1 MLKRV
6 AVVFLIIILSS
17 CGQNPE
23 DYVQHL
29 EGYWEIQQVKKDN
42 QIIKEYKI
50 STTVDYFEVN
60 EDRTGFR
67 KKVAPNLEGK
77 FIVTQHESP
86 FELKIEDNRLH
97 IYNTVNNIEFKETIV
112 KASEEEL
119 IITNQE
125 QVLYIYKPYQ
135 KITIEY

>member
-6 AVVFLIIILSS
+6 AVVFLVIILSS

-42 QIIKEYKI
+42 QIIKSYKI
-50 STTVDYFEVN
+50 STTVDYFQVN

-97 IYNTVNNIEFKETIV
+97 IYYMVNNVEFKETVV

>member
-6 AVVFLIIILSS
+6 AVVFLVIILSS

-42 QIIKEYKI
+42 KIIKAYKI
-50 STTVDYFEVN
+50 STTVDYFQVN

-97 IYNTVNNIEFKETIV
+97 IYYMVNNVEFKETVV

>member
-97 IYNTVNNIEFKETIV
+97 IYYTVNNIEFKETIV

>member
-6 AVVFLIIILSS
+6 AVVFLVIILSS
-17 CGQNPE
+17 CGQSPE

-97 IYNTVNNIEFKETIV
+97 IYYTVNNVEFKETIV

>member
-6 AVVFLIIILSS
+6 AVIFLVIILSS

-23 DYVQHL
+23 DYIQHL

-42 QIIKEYKI
+42 QIIKSYKI
-50 STTVDYFEVN
+50 STTLDYFQVN

-97 IYNTVNNIEFKETIV
+97 IYYMVNNVEFKETVV
-112 KASEEEL
+112 KASKEEL